1 MGNLQIVSF
10 NLWQVLISLA
20 NLTLLYLGLKKFLY
34 KPVKAVLENR
44 KAAIAKSYEEA
55 EEYRSSA
62 NAAREEYAA
71 KLATAHT
78 TADEIIHDATV
89 LANKRGEKIVAEAH
103 QKADEIVR
111 QGELEASMEKKKNRT
126 TRLMGPPPMPRKE
139 DRMPSAKPMII
150 LMTGLVSVSVLTLP
164 ALLAC
169 I

>member
-20 NLTLLYLGLKKFLY
+20 NLTILYLGLKKFLY

-44 KAAIAKSYEEA
+44 KATIAKDYAEA
-55 EEYRSSA
+55 EAARTSA
-62 NAAREEYAA
+62 DAAREEYAA

-89 LANKRGEKIVAEAH
+89 LANRRGEKIVAEAH

-111 QGELEASMEKKKNRT
+111 QGEMEAAMEKKKAMETIRQDIT
-126 TRLMGPPPMPRKE
+126 DVSAAMTEKLLGREMSAE
-139 DRMPSAKPMII
+139 DHRSMIDEF
-150 LMTGLVSVSVLTLP
+150 LKGVGEG
-164 ALLAC
+164 
-169 I
+169 

>member
-20 NLTLLYLGLKKFLY
+20 NLTILYLGLKKFLY

-44 KAAIAKSYEEA
+44 KAAIAKSYAEA
-55 EEYRSSA
+55 EEYRNSA

-89 LANKRGEKIVAEAH
+89 LANRRGEKIVADAH

-111 QGELEASMEKKKNRT
+111 QGEQEAAMERKKAMETIRQDITDVSAAMTEKLLGREMSAADHRSMIDEFLK
-126 TRLMGPPPMPRKE
+126 GVGE
-139 DRMPSAKPMII
+139 D
-150 LMTGLVSVSVLTLP
+150 
-164 ALLAC
+164 
-169 I
+169 

>member
-20 NLTLLYLGLKKFLY
+20 NLTILYLGLKKFLY

-44 KAAIAKSYEEA
+44 KAAIAKTYEEA

-62 NAAREEYAA
+62 NAARDEYAA

-89 LANKRGEKIVAEAH
+89 LANRRGEKIVAEA
-103 QKADEIVR
+103 QNKAEEIIR
-111 QGELEASMEKKKNRT
+111 QGELEASMEKKKAMESIRRDITDVSAAMTEKLLGREMNEGDHRNMIDEF
-126 TRLMGPPPMPRKE
+126 LKGVGE
-139 DRMPSAKPMII
+139 D
-150 LMTGLVSVSVLTLP
+150 
-164 ALLAC
+164 
-169 I
+169 

>member
-20 NLTLLYLGLKKFLY
+20 NLTILYLGLKKFLY

-44 KAAIAKSYEEA
+44 KAAIAKDYAEA
-55 EEYRSSA
+55 EAARTSA
-62 NAAREEYAA
+62 DAAREEYAA

-89 LANKRGEKIVAEAH
+89 LANRRGEKIVAEAH

-111 QGELEASMEKKKNRT
+111 QGEMEAAMEKKKAMETIRQDIT
-126 TRLMGPPPMPRKE
+126 DVSAAMTEKLLGREMSAE
-139 DRMPSAKPMII
+139 DHRSMIDEF
-150 LMTGLVSVSVLTLP
+150 LKGVGEG
-164 ALLAC
+164 
-169 I
+169 

>member
-20 NLTLLYLGLKKFLY
+20 NLTLLYLSLKKFLY

-44 KAAIAKSYEEA
+44 KAAIAKAYDEA
-55 EEYRSSA
+55 EEYRNSA

-89 LANKRGEKIVAEAH
+89 LANRRGEKIVAEAH

-111 QGELEASMEKKKNRT
+111 QGELEASMEKKKAMETIRQDIT
-126 TRLMGPPPMPRKE
+126 DVSAAMTEKLLGREMSAE
-139 DRMPSAKPMII
+139 DHRGMIDEF
-150 LMTGLVSVSVLTLP
+150 LKGVGDS
-164 ALLAC
+164 
-169 I
+169 

>member
-20 NLTLLYLGLKKFLY
+20 NLTILYLGLKKFLY

-44 KAAIAKSYEEA
+44 KAAIAKDYAEA
-55 EEYRSSA
+55 EAARNSA

-89 LANKRGEKIVAEAH
+89 LANRRGDKIVAEAH

-111 QGELEASMEKKKNRT
+111 QGELEASMEKKKAMETIRQDIT
-126 TRLMGPPPMPRKE
+126 DVSAAMTEKLLGREMSAADHRSMIDEFLKGVGE
-139 DRMPSAKPMII
+139 D
-150 LMTGLVSVSVLTLP
+150 
-164 ALLAC
+164 
-169 I
+169 

>member
-44 KAAIAKSYEEA
+44 KAAIAKAYDEA
-55 EEYRSSA
+55 EEYRNSA

-78 TADEIIHDATV
+78 TADEIIHEATTV
-89 LANKRGEKIVAEAH
+89 ANRRGEKIVAEAH
-103 QKADEIVR
+103 QKAEEIVR
-111 QGELEASMEKKKNRT
+111 QGELEASMEKKKAMESIRRDITDVSAAMTEQLLKREMNEGDHRNMIDEF
-126 TRLMGPPPMPRKE
+126 LKGVGE
-139 DRMPSAKPMII
+139 D
-150 LMTGLVSVSVLTLP
+150 
-164 ALLAC
+164 
-169 I
+169 

>member
-111 QGELEASMEKKKNRT
+111 QGELEASMEKKKAMETIRQDIT
-126 TRLMGPPPMPRKE
+126 DVSAAMTEKLLGREMSAE
-139 DRMPSAKPMII
+139 DHRSMIDEF
-150 LMTGLVSVSVLTLP
+150 LKGVGDS
-164 ALLAC
+164 
-169 I
+169 

>member
-20 NLTLLYLGLKKFLY
+20 NLTILYLGLKKFLY

-44 KAAIAKSYEEA
+44 KAAISKSYEEA
-55 EEYRSSA
+55 EEYRNSA

-89 LANKRGEKIVAEAH
+89 VANRRGEKIVAEAH
-103 QKADEIVR
+103 LKADEIVR
-111 QGELEASMEKKKNRT
+111 QGELEASMEKKKAMETIRQDIT
-126 TRLMGPPPMPRKE
+126 DVSAAMTEKLLGREMSAADHRSMIDEFLKGVGE
-139 DRMPSAKPMII
+139 D
-150 LMTGLVSVSVLTLP
+150 
-164 ALLAC
+164 
-169 I
+169 